1 MLNAISTVAVIAP
14 VKGMPVPGVERIEGL
29 TTTM

>member
-1 MLNAISTVAVIAP
+1 MKHSSTVAVMAP
-14 VKGMPVPGVERIEGL
+14 LKGMPVPSVERIEGL